1 MRLWLKRRMKTVRIT
16 LALATKL
23 RVFCAATTLFAVF
36 FAQSAFAHP
45 HVWVV
50 VKANVLTT
58 PDGKIT
64 GIRHIWTFDE
74 PFSAY
79 ATLGMDTDKD
89 GKLSREE
96 LTPLAK
102 VNMESLHEYG
112 FFTVLKQGKNA
123 LTFSDPVDYFL
134 DHDGKALTLHFTLPA
149 KAGEIGIKDARLE
162 VADPSFFVSF
172 EFAKDEP
179 VKVEGFKGACKV
191 SLKPPP
197 PSVFSRLS
205 QLGEGFFEKQQGA
218 NIGSEFATPVTFA
231 CP

>member
-1 MRLWLKRRMKTVRIT
+1 MKTFRMI
-16 LALATKL
+16 LARAMKL
-23 RVFCAATTLFAVF
+23 RILCAAAAIFAVF
-36 FAQSAFAHP
+36 STQNALAHP
-45 HVWVV
+45 HVWVI

-58 PDGKIT
+58 PEGKIT
-64 GIRHIWTFDE
+64 GIRHVWTFDE

-112 FFTVLKQGKNA
+112 FFTVLKQGKSA
-123 LTFSDPVDYFL
+123 LTFADPVDYFL
-134 DHDGKALTLHFTLPA
+134 EHDGKALTLHFTLPA
-149 KAGEIGIKDARLE
+149 KAGDVGIKDARLE
-162 VADPSFFVSF
+162 VSDPSFFVSF
-172 EFAKDEP
+172 EFAKEQP

-197 PSVFSRLS
+197 PSVFGRLS
-205 QLGEGFFEKQQGA
+205 QLGEGFFESQQGA

>member
-1 MRLWLKRRMKTVRIT
+1 MKTFRSP
-16 LALATKL
+16 LNQAMKL
-23 RVFCAATTLFAVF
+23 RARCTATALFVVFSLFSAPY
-36 FAQSAFAHP
+36 AQAHP

-58 PDGKIT
+58 PEGKIT

-74 PFSAY
+74 PFSSY

-123 LTFSDPVDYFL
+123 LTFADPVEYFL
-134 DHDGKALTLHFTLPA
+134 EHDGKALTLHFTLPV
-149 KAGEIGIKDARLE
+149 KAGEFAVKDARLE

-179 VKVEGFKGACKV
+179 VKVEGFKGTCKA

-205 QLGEGFFEKQQGA
+205 QLGENFFEQPGA
-218 NIGSEFATPVTFA
+218 NIGSEFATPVIFS

>member
-1 MRLWLKRRMKTVRIT
+1 MNTLRIT
-16 LALATKL
+16 WAKATKL
-23 RVFCAATTLFAVF
+23 RIFCAAMMLLGVF
-36 FAQSAFAHP
+36 FAQSALAHP

-50 VKANVLTT
+50 VKANVITT
-58 PDGKIT
+58 PEGKVT

-123 LTFSDPVDYFL
+123 LIFADPADYFL
-134 DHDGKALTLHFTLPA
+134 EHDGKALTLHFTLPV
-149 KAGEIGIKDARLE
+149 KTGDVGIRDARLE

-172 EFAKDEP
+172 KFAKDEP
-179 VKVEGFKGACKV
+179 VKVEGFKGTCKV

-197 PSVFSRLS
+197 PSVFGRLS
-205 QLGEGFFEKQQGA
+205 QLGEGFFEQQQGA
-218 NIGSEFATPVTFA
+218 NIGAEFATPVTFA